1 MNLLSEMRVRY
12 NTASS
17 HVSIH
22 AHGRSM
28 AATLQ
33 APAVR
38 LAIVLL
44 VDGAITALS
53 LWMALLLRFEGDVI
67 PPYNALAATYLA
79 CLVAARIAASWLF
92 RLHRWSFRLSG
103 LTDGARVVMAG
114 LFGTGLFMV
123 TLYFLRVLPPPRSV
137 IVLELFLSTAGM
149 TAVRFAPRL
158 AWMYWAELS
167 RTRRGHLVRTL
178 IIGGGAA
185 GEMLFRDLQRSGEHD
200 YRVVGFLDDKKAKLG
215 TIIAGRPVL
224 GTLAALPKVVAEHQ
238 ITNVLIAIPRLEAGK
253 LRELLSL
260 CAGLKVQ
267 IKILPLSFVSFKQ
280 RASRMLQDL
289 SPEDLLPR
297 EQVSFVDTDT
307 ATVRGRRVMVTGAA
321 GSIGSEICR
330 QLAAAQVGELIAV
343 DINENNL
350 YMLEH
355 ELRLRHPKA
364 RVVTQ
369 LADIRDAGRVD
380 WLMRRYKP
388 QDVFHASAH
397 KHVPLVEAAPC
408 EAIKNNI
415 LGTSHVLLAAERTG
429 VDCFVFIST
438 DKAVTPTSM
447 MGATKRVGEMLAR
460 DVGRR
465 STMRCCAVRFGNV
478 LGSQGSVVPLFQQQ
492 IAAGG
497 PVTITDR
504 DARRYFMTIRE
515 AVGLVLRAGYHHAG
529 ELCVL
534 DMGDP
539 IPILDLARHLITMA
553 GLVPEV
559 DIPIVITGLRPGEK
573 LSEQLLTEDEEKAVK
588 TVGKI
593 QVVSAAPPPADLW
606 QRVAELKDAAYAEDA
621 ERSIRLMRA
630 LVPSYQPSGAQRVEQ
645 PALPALGPREVK
657 FGRAAA
663 TRTSA

>member
-1 MNLLSEMRVRY
+1 V
-12 NTASS
+12 
-17 HVSIH
+17 
-22 AHGRSM
+22 
-28 AATLQ
+28 
-33 APAVR
+33 
-38 LAIVLL
+38 IVLL
-44 VDGAITALS
+44 VDGAITTVS
-53 LWMALLLRFEGDVI
+53 LWVALLLRFEGNVEA
-67 PPYNALAATYLA
+67 PYTSLAPTYLA
-79 CLVAARIAASWLF
+79 WLVSARISASWIF

-103 LTDGARVVMAG
+103 LADGARVVMAG
-114 LFGTGLFMV
+114 LFGTGLFV
-123 TLYFLRVLPPPRSV
+123 LTLYFLRVLPPPRSV
-137 IVLELFLSTAGM
+137 IALELFGSIAGM

-158 AWMYWAELS
+158 AWMYWTELS
-167 RTRRGHLVRTL
+167 RSRRGHVVRTV

-185 GEMLFRDLQRSGEHD
+185 GEMLARDLQRSGEHD
-200 YRVVGFLDDKKAKLG
+200 YRVVGFVDDKAAKQG

-224 GTLAALPKVVAEHQ
+224 GTIEALPAVIAQHR
-238 ITNVLIAIPRLEAGK
+238 ITNVLIAIPRLEAAK
-253 LRELLSL
+253 LRELLTL

-267 IKILPLSFVSFKQ
+267 IKILPLSFVNFNK

-297 EQVSFVDTDT
+297 EQVSFVDSDRE
-307 ATVRGRRVMVTGAA
+307 TVRGRRVLVTGAA

-330 QLAAAQVGELIAV
+330 QLTAASVGELIAV

-350 YMLEH
+350 YLLEH
-355 ELRLRHPKA
+355 DLRQRYPKA
-364 RVVTQ
+364 KLITQ
-369 LADIRDAGRVD
+369 LADIRDAGRVE
-380 WLMRRYKP
+380 WLMRRFKP

-408 EAIKNNI
+408 EAIKNNV
-415 LGTSHVLLAAERTG
+415 LGTSHVLLSAERNG

-438 DKAVTPTSM
+438 DKAVMPTSM
-447 MGATKRVGEMLAR
+447 MGATKRVGEMLIR

-534 DMGDP
+534 DMGDA
-539 IPILDLARHLITMA
+539 IAILDLARHLITMA
-553 GLVPEV
+553 GLVPDV
-559 DIPIVITGLRPGEK
+559 DIPIVVTGLRPGEK
-573 LSEQLLTEDEEKAVK
+573 LSEQLLTEDEELTVK
-588 TVGKI
+588 TDGKI
-593 QVVSAAPPPADLW
+593 QVVQAAPTPFDLWPRIADLK
-606 QRVAELKDAAYAEDA
+606 EAAYAEDA

-630 LVPSYQPSGAQRVEQ
+630 LVPSYCPSGSLVSALRLEPAAAPEPIPFAQRDV
-645 PALPALGPREVK
+645 AL
-657 FGRAAA
+657 GRAAA
-663 TRTSA
+663 SRTSA